1 MELTLNCHRIVVDH
15 RKHEI
20 QGRAKPEAVRPLD
33 PLLVLPCVDST
44 LHSSYFEGLRG
55 ARGVDLLPIALP
67 STLLFRAQSD
77 HPDVIVIVTE
87 EVISSSVGK
96 IAAAGRNILR
106 RSYGPTSQNTQCC
119 HHEKRFASK
128 DTLGASVGH
137 NYSSACCRDC
147 SDGSWLRCHFL
158 PPPFFP
164 HGNAIRGIRSEPSNP
179 AQLFPAEHLTTR
191 EVEVLRLVAL
201 GHGNKDVAAQLN
213 VSEHTVKFHVS
224 SVLAK
229 LGARSR
235 TEAVTIGILRG
246 LVAI

>member
-1 MELTLNCHRIVVDH
+1 MADH
-15 RKHEI
+15 RKHET
-20 QGRAKPEAVRPLD
+20 QGRAEAEAVRPLD

-55 ARGVDLLPIALP
+55 ARGVDLLRITLP

-77 HPDVIVIVTE
+77 NPDAIVIVTE
-87 EVISSSVGK
+87 ESFPAWGNSSPLEEVFSDTPTVLLAGTPSTAIARSASRFKIRSVLPLVITTHQLVAA
-96 IAAAGRNILR
+96 IAATVAG
-106 RSYGPTSQNTQCC
+106 
-119 HHEKRFASK
+119 FAV
-128 DTLGASVGH
+128 TL
-137 NYSSACCRDC
+137 
-147 SDGSWLRCHFL
+147 
-158 PPPFFP
+158 PQPFFP
-164 HGNAIRGIRSEPSNP
+164 VGDEIQGIRAESSNP
-179 AQLFPAEHLTTR
+179 AQLSLAEHLTAR
-191 EVEVLRLVAL
+191 EGEVLRLVAL
-201 GHGNKDVAAQLN
+201 GQGNKEIAAQLN

>member
-1 MELTLNCHRIVVDH
+1 MVDY
-15 RKHEI
+15 RKHEP
-20 QGRAKPEAVRPLD
+20 QGRAELEAVRPLD

-55 ARGVDLLPIALP
+55 ARGVDLLRIALP

-77 HPDVIVIVTE
+77 NPDAIVIVTE
-87 EVISSSVGK
+87 ESFPAAWGNNSSLEDVFSDTPTVLLAGTLSAAITRNASRLRIRSVLPLVITTHQLVAA
-96 IAAAGRNILR
+96 IAATVAG
-106 RSYGPTSQNTQCC
+106 
-119 HHEKRFASK
+119 FAV
-128 DTLGASVGH
+128 TMP
-137 NYSSACCRDC
+137 R
-147 SDGSWLRCHFL
+147 
-158 PPPFFP
+158 PFFQV
-164 HGNAIRGIRSEPSNP
+164 GDEIQGIRPEPSNP
-179 AQLFPAEHLTTR
+179 ARLSLAEHLTAR
-191 EVEVLRLVAL
+191 EVEILRLVAL
-201 GHGNKDVAAQLN
+201 GQGNKEVAAQLN